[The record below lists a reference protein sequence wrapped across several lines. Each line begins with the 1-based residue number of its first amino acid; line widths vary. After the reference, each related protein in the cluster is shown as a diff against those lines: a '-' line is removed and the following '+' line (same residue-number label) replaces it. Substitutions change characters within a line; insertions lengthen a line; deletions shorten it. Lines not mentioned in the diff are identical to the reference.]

1 VLTIPRARVEDIVRA
16 ALAKVEG
23 EESVRQMIERGER
36 TQDIFD
42 KTGIM

>member
-1 VLTIPRARVEDIVRA
+1 MDDATDIVRQ
-16 ALAKVEG
+16 ALAKVDG
-23 EESVRQMIERGER
+23 EDTVRRMIEAGHG